1 MIKHLIGPAI
11 PNARPGLDPI
21 PQWREALR
29 TATAE
34 TQVKLLVDI
43 AFWSQQHPESAEAR
57 TVLGDAYI
65 RVRQPYAAE
74 QAFRSA
80 LGIEASSARARE
92 GLGLA
97 LSQIG
102 RHAEAGQQ
110 FAIAHKI
117 DPANAEILVHWGLAL
132 LALGFLKP
140 AHKRFKMAL
149 ERNENNTLAWLNLG
163 VVDLQ
168 RDSPTTALTYIKKAQ
183 EIQPAL
189 GIAHYY
195 AAMSYR
201 ALDQLQE
208 ATTAAEQ
215 AIETDPGQLDP
226 LLLLADIQLDAGWLE
241 PATTTLSSAIRFFP
255 AAPEVHMRRSRLY
268 KMRGQLSDALGILAT
283 AHQLGGSEATI
294 QLAMSE
300 IQLLLQDWASGWDH
314 YEARKQ
320 IRPSPVRTFPF
331 PEWDGGDPSSHTVLV
346 HAEQG
351 LSNTMLFAQCLPEL
365 IQIARHVVL
374 EVPTELAE
382 LMQRSF
388 PTSTVVGR
396 HPRWDTS
403 TTWMDDFR
411 PRITRQIPI
420 GSLPRF
426 FRVCPEDFVSKP
438 PAYLKAD
445 PSRVDFWRG
454 RLSNNKHPSVGIA
467 WMGGMPQTGKHYC
480 SIAQSLLAQHL
491 QHLPIQWVSLQH
503 GQAASD
509 QGAAPLAS
517 SWRPQAWPQ
526 ALESF
531 DELAALTCALDY
543 VVAVCGTQAHLC
555 GALGIPALVLAP
567 AAPAWPYGFHDQTT
581 VWHPSLSVLRQK
593 TLHEWGPV
601 LDTVSSALA
610 TLFQPGGHP

>member
-1 MIKHLIGPAI
+1 MTRPLIGPAL
-11 PNARPGLDPI
+11 PKARPEHDPI
-21 PQWREALR
+21 PGWCEALLV
-29 TATAE
+29 ATPE
-34 TQVKLLVDI
+34 MLIKLLVAI
-43 AFWSQQHPESAEAR
+43 ASWAQQHPESAAAR
-57 TVLGDAYI
+57 TLLGDAYI

-80 LGIEASSARARE
+80 LALAPSNARARE

-97 LSQIG
+97 LGQIG
-102 RHAEAGQQ
+102 RHTEAGQQ
-110 FAIAHKI
+110 FAIAHKL
-117 DPANAEILVHWGLAL
+117 DPTNAEILVHWGLAL
-132 LALGFLKP
+132 LELGFLKP

-149 ERNENNTLAWLNLG
+149 ERDARNPIAWLNLG

-168 RDSPTTALTYIKKAQ
+168 RDSPTTALAYIKKAH
-183 EIQPAL
+183 EVLPAL

-208 ATTAAEQ
+208 AATAAEQ
-215 AIETDPGQLDP
+215 AIEADPDQLDP

-241 PATTTLSSAIRFFP
+241 PASATLSSAIRIFP

-268 KMRGQLSDALGILAT
+268 KMQGQLSDALGILAT
-283 AHQLGGSEATI
+283 AHQLGGSEAII
-294 QLAMSE
+294 QLATSE

-314 YEARKQ
+314 YEARKR
-320 IRPSPVRTFPF
+320 ITPSPVRTFPF
-331 PEWDGGDPSSHTVLV
+331 PEWDGGDPSNHTVLV

-351 LSNTMLFAQCLPEL
+351 LGSTILFAQCLPEL
-365 IQIARHVVL
+365 IRIARHVVL

-403 TTWMDDFR
+403 TTWMDDCS

-426 FRVCPEDFVSKP
+426 FRGRPEHFVNKP
-438 PAYLKAD
+438 SAYLKAD
-445 PSRVDFWRG
+445 PARVDFWRE
-454 RLSNNKHPSVGIA
+454 RLSSNQHPSVGIC
-467 WMGGMPQTGKHYC
+467 WMSGMPQTGKHC
-480 SIAQSLLAQHL
+480 RSIAPPLLARHL
-491 QHLPIQWVSLQH
+491 QHLPIQWVSLQ
-503 GQAASD
+503 QAHATTYPGSTP
-509 QGAAPLAS
+509 QTSNWL
-517 SWRPQAWPQ
+517 PQAWPQ
-526 ALESF
+526 AFESV
-531 DELAALTCALDY
+531 DELAAFTCALDY
-543 VVAVCGTQAHLC
+543 VVTVCGTQAHLC

-567 AAPAWPYGFHDQTT
+567 AAPAWSYGFNGQTT

-593 TLHEWGPV
+593 KLHDWGPL
-601 LDTVSSALA
+601 LDTVSSTLA
-610 TLFQPGGHP
+610 TLLQSSRHP